1 MTSLAQDTR
10 STVQARTAAPAPR
23 PARMTPGRWAVWALL
38 VGGALIMAF
47 PVYWILVT
55 AVTPGGQSQSGQF
68 YLWPDEPTL
77 GNFAEAFDSQP
88 VGQWIV
94 NSLVI
99 AGIGTAI
106 TVVVAL
112 MAGYA
117 FAKFSFR
124 GRNLLFGAFLVT
136 IVVPAQVTLVPSF
149 LVVVNLGLVD
159 TIWSVILPR
168 AGDAIAIFIARQFML
183 KIPDAMLEAARID
196 GAGELTIFRR
206 IVLPMSGPLVGVLV
220 ILAFMG
226 KWNDFLWP
234 LITLQGTENLTLPV
248 ALSSMQSSGIFE
260 NPWGPIM
267 AIAFLSLLPLL
278 VVFLVFQRTFVQGIA
293 STGLK

>member
-1 MTSLAQDTR
+1 MTSLAQDAR
-10 STVQARTAAPAPR
+10 QALETPAAAPAAR
-23 PARMTPGRWAVWALL
+23 QARMTPGRWAVWALL
-38 VGGALIMAF
+38 VGGALVMAF

-55 AVTPGGQSQSGQF
+55 AVTPGGQSQSGEF
-68 YLWPDEPTL
+68 YLWPAEPTL
-77 GNFAEAFDSQP
+77 ANFAEAFASQP
-88 VGQWIV
+88 VGRWIV

-106 TVVVAL
+106 TVIVAL

-159 TIWSVILPR
+159 TIWAVILPR

-183 KIPDAMLEAARID
+183 KIPDALLEAARID

-234 LITLQGTENLTLPV
+234 LVTLQGTENLTLPV